1 MTPSVQSRA
10 LAALLTGSLR
20 HVADRA
26 RLHNPVQRR
35 LVRELFNL
43 VGCTPLVRGTRVDP
57 VAGAAVRG
65 EWIAAPGADEAAGAI
80 LYLHGGGFILGGPRT
95 HRHLVSALSAVSGLP
110 ALLLEYRR
118 APEHP
123 FPAAADDALAGL
135 RWLLEAGYPAGR
147 IVVVADSAGGHL
159 AAGLLADLH
168 RGRSA
173 MPAAAVLFSPFLD
186 LTGATLD
193 ARDAAR
199 RDPFVPPERVREC
212 GLAYAG
218 RLAFTHR
225 RLDVL
230 RGDKRR
236 WPPMLIQVGDTECLL
251 GDSERLA
258 EAVWAA
264 GGHCELQVWPGQVH
278 VFPAFYPL
286 LPEGRAA
293 LRDAGRFARAAVSA
307 SVAATA

>member
-1 MTPSVQSRA
+1 MAPSLQSRA
-10 LAALLTGSLR
+10 LAHLLNSGLR
-20 HVADRA
+20 PLADRT

-43 VGCTPLVRGTRVDP
+43 VGCTPLVRGTRARAVTE
-57 VAGAAVRG
+57 AGIRG
-65 EWIAAPGADEAAGAI
+65 QWIAARDADEGAGVI
-80 LYLHGGGFILGGPRT
+80 LYLHGGGFIFGGPRT
-95 HRHLVSALSAVSGLP
+95 HRHLVSALSAACGLP

-135 RWLLEAGYPAGR
+135 LWLLDQGYPPER
-147 IVVVADSAGGHL
+147 IVVVGDSAGGHL

-168 RGRSA
+168 RKRLP

-186 LTGATLD
+186 LTGQNLD

-199 RDPFVPPERVREC
+199 RDPYVPPERAREC

-218 RLAFTHR
+218 AVTLTHR

-230 RGDKRR
+230 RGDKRH
-236 WPPMLIQVGDTECLL
+236 WPPVLIQVGDTECLL

-258 EAVWAA
+258 EAIWAA
-264 GGHCELQVWPGQVH
+264 GGHCELQIWPGQVH

-286 LPEGRAA
+286 IPEGRAA
-293 LRDAGRFARAAVSA
+293 LRQTAGFLRTAVSA
-307 SVAATA
+307 PVAATA